1 VFSLTTLARRSL
13 VTDVVTPNI
22 KRQIARMGGEIMREV
37 GVLLLVFAPL
47 DWLFSG
53 GTLTARGI
61 AAIVVAALAFIVVGV
76 FVGLER

>member
-1 VFSLTTLARRSL
+1 
-13 VTDVVTPNI
+13 
-22 KRQIARMGGEIMREV
+22 MREV

-61 AAIVVAALAFIVVGV
+61 AAIVVAAMVFIIVGMI
-76 FVGLER
+76 VGLERE

>member
-1 VFSLTTLARRSL
+1 
-13 VTDVVTPNI
+13 
-22 KRQIARMGGEIMREV
+22 MGGEIMREV

-61 AAIVVAALAFIVVGV
+61 AAIVVAAMVFIIVGMI
-76 FVGLER
+76 VGLERE